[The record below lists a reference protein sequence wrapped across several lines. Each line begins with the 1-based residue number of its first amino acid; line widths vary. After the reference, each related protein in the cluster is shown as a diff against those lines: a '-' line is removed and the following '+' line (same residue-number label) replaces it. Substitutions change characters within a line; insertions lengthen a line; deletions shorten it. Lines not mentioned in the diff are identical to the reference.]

1 MKAFLDYLS
10 KVKLEF
16 SKISWLKG
24 KELTQLMI
32 TVLVITIVAACFFS
46 IVDMIASSI
55 IMKIIFW

>member
-1 MKAFLDYLS
+1 MDYLS

-32 TVLVITIVAACFFS
+32 TVLVITVIAACFFS